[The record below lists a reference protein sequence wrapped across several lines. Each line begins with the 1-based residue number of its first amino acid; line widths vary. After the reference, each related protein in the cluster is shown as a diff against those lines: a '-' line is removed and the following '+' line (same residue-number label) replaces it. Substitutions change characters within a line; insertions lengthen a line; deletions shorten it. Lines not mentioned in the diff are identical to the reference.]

1 MIINLDIFGDVL
13 VLSMYHLDIIH
24 VLFHEWNTLKG
35 QSSGKNFVE
44 HWFVLMSIAS
54 YHIEPDPRS
63 VLNFKQLF
71 REKMKHLNDNVK
83 LVFNQRLI
91 RGTRRK
97 FRAVAACSIADIKR
111 RREGKLAKG
120 E

>member
-1 MIINLDIFGDVL
+1 MIINLDIFGDVFIYI
-13 VLSMYHLDIIH
+13 SFAYYMH

-44 HWFVLMSIAS
+44 HWFVLMSTAS

-71 REKMKHLNDNVK
+71 REKMKHSNDNVK
-83 LVFNQRLI
+83 LVFNQSRI

-97 FRAVAACSIADIKR
+97 FRAAAACSIIGR
-111 RREGKLAKG
+111 Y
-120 E
+120 